1 MGNNDRFD
9 FEMERR
15 LYLLNPELHMRFRSA
30 VFALQHIL
38 TNYKLI
44 FPEYT
49 DHSSLHSLTVIDFC
63 NRLIGDQLDVQ
74 ARQAVDLLYP
84 HHALHRVHA
93 AAGHETGGPEE
104 YGADAADE
112 VARRVLGKNGFA

>member
-1 MGNNDRFD
+1 MGNNERFD

-49 DHSSLHSLTVIDFC
+49 DHSSLHSLTVIGFC
-63 NRLIGDQLDVQ
+63 NQLIGDQLD
-74 ARQAVDLLYP
+74 RI
-84 HHALHRVHA
+84 
-93 AAGHETGGPEE
+93 TIC
-104 YGADAADE
+104 AAD
-112 VARRVLGKNGFA
+112 RVLFSRHRDGHHHEGF